1 VTEPR
6 SDVPVAGGAGAGGA
20 GAGGAGAGGAGAGG
34 DPSSGLRFDGVT
46 LIYRPTDG
54 PPTVEVVSL
63 VVDDH
68 GVTLLGPLPGARRRL
83 SWASLTAGSCGAQEA
98 APDGRVTTPF
108 ELTSPN
114 WTVRLL
120 LDRHPGEPGQ
130 TDQLR
135 LRLPV
140 WLGSP
145 SAQPGSAAPGG
156 TLRPRPVPSLDDVL
170 PALTMPLVRAPSVAL
185 PPPPAGRPP
194 PALAPGRAAPGGYGY
209 RPFAPPGPTMGYS
222 GLDYSVAASPPKRRR
237 RTLVLVVA
245 LLLMASGV
253 TLGLVLGSQPR
264 HTTAASPFITPITP
278 DQHLAAT
285 VMLTQGDLP
294 SGWQVAPDTG
304 NSNSSSDQQAQAAI
318 SQQFV
323 QCMGI
328 TADQG
333 ATALGGA
340 ASDQTAQTASPVFA
354 DSGTSRGSGTALE
367 LQSAAAVVKTHQD
380 ELQDFTLFTS
390 PKFPQCD
397 ATAAAAQLQLGVND
411 LTGSAAA
418 PGPAAGKVIGL
429 TTFGAEQV
437 LGVSMTFTITEG
449 SGTIP
454 VAVTQLQL
462 GADRIEA
469 QLVTFAIGAPF
480 PSDVLFSSIAT
491 LEHRLVAAVPTTTV

>member
-6 SDVPVAGGAGAGGA
+6 PDIPVAGGAGADGGA
-20 GAGGAGAGGAGAGG
+20 AAD
-34 DPSSGLRFDGVT
+34 DPSSELRFDDVT
-46 LIYRPTDG
+46 LVYRPPDG

-63 VVDDH
+63 VVADR

-83 SWASLTAGSCGAQEA
+83 SWAGLTAGWCGGQEV
-98 APDGRVTTPF
+98 APDGRVITPF

-120 LDRHPGEPGQ
+120 LDRHQGDPGQ
-130 TDQLR
+130 IDQLR
-135 LRLPV
+135 FRLPV
-140 WLGSP
+140 WLRTS
-145 SAQPGSAAPGG
+145 SAQPPRPTSLGVADG
-156 TLRPRPVPSLDDVL
+156 PRPVPSLDDVV
-170 PALTMPLVRAPSVAL
+170 PFRTMPPVPTPSVVL
-185 PPPPAGRPP
+185 PPPPAGRP
-194 PALAPGRAAPGGYGY
+194 ATAVIPGWYGPGWYGQ
-209 RPFAPPGPTMGYS
+209 RPFAPPPIPGLGY
-222 GLDYSVAASPPKRRR
+222 GGFAPAPKRRR

-245 LLLMASGV
+245 LLLLASGV
-253 TLGLVLGSQPR
+253 TLGVVLGSQPR
-264 HTTAASPFITPITP
+264 HTTSALPFITPITP

-294 SGWQVAPDTG
+294 SGWQVATDTG
-304 NSNSSSDQQAQAAI
+304 SSNSSSDQRAQATI
-318 SQQFV
+318 SRQFV

-367 LQSAAAVVKTHQD
+367 LQTAAAVVKTHRD
-380 ELQDFTLFTS
+380 ELQDFALFTS

-411 LTGSAAA
+411 LTGTPAA
-418 PGPAAGKVIGL
+418 PGPATGKVIGL

-449 SGTIP
+449 SGPIS
-454 VAVTQLQL
+454 VVVNQLQL

-491 LEHRLVAAVPTTTV
+491 LEHRLVVAGPTATV